1 MSFKDNLER
10 IRNEKNISQEDMAKK
25 ILCSL
30 EEFKDLETGKRE
42 PKLQEII
49 TIAKTLAVSTDK
61 LLGNEAE
68 KEEGKSSFDPL
79 SLLSGFALPGGF
91 AISPDDGSDYDDEDE
106 KLALELAEMVSSID
120 TRRTRIETKE

>member
-1 MSFKDNLER
+1 MSFKENLEK
-10 IRNEKNISQEDMAKK
+10 IRNERNISEEDMSKE
-25 ILCSL
+25 LFCTL

-49 TIAKTLAVSTDK
+49 AIAKTLAVSTDK

-68 KEEGKSSFDPL
+68 KEELKSSFDPL

-91 AISPDDGSDYDDEDE
+91 SISPDDGSDYDEEDE

-120 TRRTRIETKE
+120 TRRTRIDTRE